1 MEYKSA
7 LFLGIGGISMHQLAI
22 ALQKIG
28 IKIFGYDN
36 VSNEYTKK
44 CEQEGIVVTN
54 RFNKNFLN
62 CDFCVKTGAIKNSKY
77 LFELKRRGIKIVD
90 RSELL
95 GFLCSKFKTVIAVS
109 GTHGKSTTANLI
121 YEMLRVAGEK
131 VSCHIGADVFL
142 SRFNLGDDY
151 LVVEACEFNK
161 SFLSIYPTIS
171 VVTNVEADHLESYGN
186 IFNLKNAFSVFLK
199 RGEKRFVFNEDSTKF
214 LRQIKNVEFVD
225 RLELK
230 DIKLK
235 GEHNLKNV
243 SLAVAVCR
251 SLNIDETYIIEVIN
265 QFKGVPRR
273 YEFVGNF
280 KNQKIYIDYAHHP
293 TEIDFFVKTFC
304 SENKSSLIVFQP
316 HTFSRTKLLIKDFV
330 RVLSKIDN
338 LIIFKEYPARERKEQ
353 GYSAKQLFEIVKQVN
368 PNVKYCASLKS
379 ILKNMQNFKQI
390 SFVGA
395 GDINQIAKKIIK
407 SY

>member
-7 LFLGIGGISMHQLAI
+7 LFLGIGGVSMHQLAI
-22 ALQKIG
+22 ALKKIG
-28 IKIFGYDN
+28 INVFGYDN
-36 VSNEYTKK
+36 QSNEYTKK
-44 CEQEGIVVTN
+44 CEQEGIIVTN

-77 LFELKRRGIKIVD
+77 LFELKRRGVKIID

-121 YEMLRVAGEK
+121 YEILRIAGEK

-199 RGEKRFVFNEDSTKF
+199 RGEKRFVFYEESTKF
-214 LRQIKNVEFVD
+214 LKQIKNVEFVD
-225 RLELK
+225 NLNLK

-235 GEHNLKNV
+235 GEHNLKNI

-251 SLNIDETYIIEVIN
+251 SLNIDEKYIIEVIN

-273 YEFVGNF
+273 YEFIGNF

-304 SENKSSLIVFQP
+304 KENKNSLIVFQP

-330 RVLSKIDN
+330 RVLSKIEN

-353 GYSAKQLFEIVKQVN
+353 GYSAKQLFEMVKQVN

-379 ILKNMQNFKQI
+379 VLKNMQNFKQI

-407 SY
+407 TY